1 MGILLVLMPMMSF
14 IGGLFWSMIVDRTGS
29 YRGVLTTTSLLGVAA
44 VFGYLLPQVA
54 TSSLAKNLGLDD
66 LVFPILRQKA
76 MFSARKSTQRE
87 NRNI

>member
-54 TSSLAKNLGLDD
+54 TSSLAKNL
-66 LVFPILRQKA
+66 
-76 MFSARKSTQRE
+76 
-87 NRNI
+87 

>member
-29 YRGVLTTTSLLGVAA
+29 YRDVLTTTSLLGVAA

-66 LVFPILRQKA
+66 LVFPILALEGDVIRL
-76 MFSARKSTQRE
+76 FTQGW
-87 NRNI
+87 